1 VVVKIPSNIVLQDM
15 LTIKIPCEISF
26 MEIGGQSLGN
36 FKSVKNLKRNTYSQ
50 SAADILDSFKDYFL
64 MPEGELEWQYR
75 HV

>member
-1 VVVKIPSNIVLQDM
+1 
-15 LTIKIPCEISF
+15 

-75 HV
+75 HVWS